1 MKEILSATPQPQ
13 AVDVWIM
20 GKAFERIV
28 GKWSKRPKTIDEKVE
43 EKLKTVIG
51 KMITAP

>member
-1 MKEILSATPQPQ
+1 MKEILTNFPQPQ
-13 AVDVWIM
+13 EVDVWMM
-20 GKAFERIV
+20 GKTFERIV

-43 EKLKTVIG
+43 EKLNTVIG